1 MLSAFPSVP
10 VTRNLSGGASPIPS
24 RVSTVFLPSACSS
37 GSSSRVAS
45 LVASSTT
52 SDYIRSIWPNC
63 VPLTPD
69 VDSTL
74 DEEESKGSIDS
85 SLLAAMEQLSANT
98 DDSDAVR
105 YATVPLSVSGFD
117 LPDAP
122 ESDSFADLLAGR
134 FVVADSC
141 GHRVPMMPT
150 LTFPVSRRKRQLSLP
165 SSREPSLAVV
175 GPILEACFRW
185 FSPVNLS

>member
-74 DEEESKGSIDS
+74 DEGESKGSIDS

-105 YATVPLSVSGFD
+105 YVTVPLSPSCSD
-117 LPDAP
+117 LPAAA

-134 FVVADSC
+134 FVAEVCARRVAK
-141 GHRVPMMPT
+141 MPG
-150 LTFPVSRRKRQLSLP
+150 LPFPVSRRKRQATRSG
-165 SSREPSLAVV
+165 SSEVPLARV
-175 GPILEACFRW
+175 GSILEQCFRW
-185 FSPVNLS
+185 FSPVNSS